1 MNLIQA
7 IRADYKEFVRITPM
21 DSELRKALGQWAP
34 HQKLIA
40 NLARELS
47 KKKNLKREEIKLA
60 TYSLSEWFMNGVK
73 LKADERRMSDLQKS
87 IKKAE
92 ADKKAK
98 LLKEAN
104 DYADTVKIETLD
116 PKKVKAKKV

>member
-1 MNLIQA
+1 
-7 IRADYKEFVRITPM
+7 M
-21 DSELRKALGQWAP
+21 DSELRRALGRWAP
-34 HQKLIA
+34 HKQLIQ

-60 TYSLSEWFMNGVK
+60 TYSLSEWFMNAVK

-87 IKKAE
+87 ILKAKAE
-92 ADKKAK
+92 KKK
-98 LLKEAN
+98 QLLKEAN

-116 PKKVKAKKV
+116 PKKQKAIKAR